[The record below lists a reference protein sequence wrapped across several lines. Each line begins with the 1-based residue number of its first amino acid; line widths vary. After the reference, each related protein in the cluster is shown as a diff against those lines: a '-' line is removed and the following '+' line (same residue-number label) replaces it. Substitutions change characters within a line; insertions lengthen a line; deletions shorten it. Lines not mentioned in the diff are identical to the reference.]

1 MREFDENQYIDN
13 KALVEKEEVLKKAFD
28 IEDDEK
34 HLEIRESASWGD
46 RRKIQKA
53 QTESLILIYQAKCN
67 AIKEGVKDYFNARV
81 NEQRIKIKNDIEQA
95 NMLYAQCL
103 RDLYSGIKD
112 KQFRK
117 ICDRMDSMTDI
128 YSEAFE
134 KITSKKGKLPEVVI
148 ERSLKRLDHIYNEIE
163 NEMQNLNQFTFE
175 KNEYLT

>member
-1 MREFDENQYIDN
+1 MNDYDDNQYIDN
-13 KALVEKEEVLKKAFD
+13 KALVEKEEILKKAFE
-28 IEDDEK
+28 IENDEK

-67 AIKEGVKDYFNARV
+67 AIKEGVKDYFSARV

-103 RDLYSGIKD
+103 RDLYSSIKD

-117 ICDRMDSMTDI
+117 ISDRMNSLMDI
-128 YSEAFE
+128 YADACE
-134 KITSKKGKLPEVVI
+134 KITSKKGRLPEPVI

-175 KNEYLT
+175 KNELLK